1 MARGTL
7 RLPLLLLLTS
17 ADAGFTQPDRSD
29 SSPFRPRQPERKR
42 PSGISQ
48 IFKKG
53 PAEGGSL
60 FMGAAPTAFTS
71 WEHPRGG
78 MSSNFCSL
86 KVPTVGSQQE
96 ACSFTGE
103 NLFCA
108 EANAVPLRSVATANQ
123 LSRRRIQSASSVK
136 I

>member
-7 RLPLLLLLTS
+7 RLPLLLLTS

-48 IFKKG
+48 IFRKG
-53 PAEGGSL
+53 PAEGGRL

-71 WEHPRGG
+71 REHPRGG
-78 MSSNFCSL
+78 MSSNFCGL

-103 NLFCA
+103 NIFCA
-108 EANAVPLRSVATANQ
+108 EANTVPLRSVATANQ